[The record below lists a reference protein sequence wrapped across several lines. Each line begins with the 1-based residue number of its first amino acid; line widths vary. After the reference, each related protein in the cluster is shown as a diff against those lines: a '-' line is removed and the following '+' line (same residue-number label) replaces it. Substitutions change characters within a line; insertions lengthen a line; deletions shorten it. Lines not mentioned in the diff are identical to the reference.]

1 MKFEYV
7 GFRPVIS
14 QFGVS
19 FKQGKDDK
27 YIYLPYAYEIL
38 ESVKGDFTSNKKHSM
53 SVKIDSSNIDK
64 LFKEVEAIIPTLEK
78 DINEKLDNYKKHI
91 ENKYNEIESREH
103 LNSIDKSIYLS
114 NLDAMKDY
122 RINRAKNKIF
132 YYFAIAAIA
141 ELIKENKIK
150 KLNLPFSEQF
160 WHVLKTLQGVLSSQK
175 VNANIVTEESN
186 NGFVLSF
193 TTNLS

>member
-1 MKFEYV
+1 MKFEYI

-27 YIYLPYAYEIL
+27 YVYLPFAYEIL

-53 SVKIDSSNIDK
+53 SVKIDNSNIDK
-64 LFKEVEAIIPTLEK
+64 LYKEVEEIFPNLKKEII
-78 DINEKLDNYKKHI
+78 EKLDNYKENLDKKH
-91 ENKYNEIESREH
+91 NEIESRDH
-103 LNSIDKSIYLS
+103 LNNIDKAIYLS
-114 NLDAMKDY
+114 NLEAMRDY

-132 YYFAIAAIA
+132 YYYAIAAIA
-141 ELIKENKIK
+141 ELIKDNKIK
-150 KLNLPFSEQF
+150 KLNLPFNEQF

-175 VNANIVTEESN
+175 VNANIVTEESS

>member
-1 MKFEYV
+1 MKFEYI

-27 YIYLPYAYEIL
+27 YVYLPFAYEIL
-38 ESVKGDFTSNKKHSM
+38 ESVKGDFTSNKKHST
-53 SVKIDSSNIDK
+53 SVKVDNSNIDK
-64 LFKEVEAIIPTLEK
+64 LYKEVEVIFPNLKKEII
-78 DINEKLDNYKKHI
+78 EKLDNYKENLDKKH
-91 ENKYNEIESREH
+91 NEIESRDH
-103 LNSIDKSIYLS
+103 LNNIDKAIYLS
-114 NLDAMKDY
+114 NLEAMRDY

-132 YYFAIAAIA
+132 YYYAIAAIA
-141 ELIKENKIK
+141 ELIKDNKIK
-150 KLNLPFSEQF
+150 KLNLPFNEQF

-175 VNANIVTEESN
+175 VNANIVTEESS